1 MNIFQE
7 GNPQNIAQVLAGKDY
22 RVALQQAIFK
32 KYPDATL
39 VDINL
44 NIPGPIKNNR
54 YLIKLF
60 DYGIKQLE
68 EIWQNKGYDYKLVKA
83 LNNDAGCENFYV
95 LRESSKVVKLS
106 TILFEE
112 NNKIGRL
119 FDADVLIKG
128 KTALSRQ
135 ELEYSSRRCY
145 LCNRPAK
152 ECARS
157 RRHSVEEM
165 QRYISSLYA
174 KYVNRV
180 TAKLDSQFLVDDPA
194 D

>member
-22 RVALQQAIFK
+22 RVALQQAILK

-174 KYVNRV
+174 KYVNN
-180 TAKLDSQFLVDDPA
+180 
-194 D
+194 

>member
-1 MNIFQE
+1 M
-7 GNPQNIAQVLAGKDY
+7 
-22 RVALQQAIFK
+22 QQAIFK

-106 TILFEE
+106 LK
-112 NNKIGRL
+112 KI
-119 FDADVLIKG
+119 IK
-128 KTALSRQ
+128 
-135 ELEYSSRRCY
+135 
-145 LCNRPAK
+145 
-152 ECARS
+152 
-157 RRHSVEEM
+157 
-165 QRYISSLYA
+165 
-174 KYVNRV
+174 
-180 TAKLDSQFLVDDPA
+180 
-194 D
+194 

>member
-1 MNIFQE
+1 MDAKGQ

-68 EIWQNKGYDYKLVKA
+68 EIWQNKGYDYKLLKA
-83 LNNDAGCENFYV
+83 LRVV
-95 LRESSKVVKLS
+95 LVKS
-106 TILFEE
+106 F
-112 NNKIGRL
+112 
-119 FDADVLIKG
+119 
-128 KTALSRQ
+128 
-135 ELEYSSRRCY
+135 
-145 LCNRPAK
+145 
-152 ECARS
+152 
-157 RRHSVEEM
+157 
-165 QRYISSLYA
+165 
-174 KYVNRV
+174 
-180 TAKLDSQFLVDDPA
+180 
-194 D
+194 

>member
-1 MNIFQE
+1 M
-7 GNPQNIAQVLAGKDY
+7 
-22 RVALQQAIFK
+22 
-32 KYPDATL
+32 
-39 VDINL
+39 
-44 NIPGPIKNNR
+44 
-54 YLIKLF
+54 
-60 DYGIKQLE
+60 
-68 EIWQNKGYDYKLVKA
+68 
-83 LNNDAGCENFYV
+83 
-95 LRESSKVVKLS
+95 RESSKVVKLS

-128 KTALSRQ
+128 KPALSRQ

-174 KYVNRV
+174 KYVNN
-180 TAKLDSQFLVDDPA
+180 
-194 D
+194 

>member
-32 KYPDATL
+32 KYPDVTL

-174 KYVNRV
+174 KYVKN
-180 TAKLDSQFLVDDPA
+180 
-194 D
+194 